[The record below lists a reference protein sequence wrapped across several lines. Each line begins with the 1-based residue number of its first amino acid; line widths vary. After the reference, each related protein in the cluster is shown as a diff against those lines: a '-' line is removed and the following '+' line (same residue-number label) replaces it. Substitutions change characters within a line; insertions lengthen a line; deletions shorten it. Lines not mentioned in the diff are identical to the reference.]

1 MWLGVKNS
9 EHSRSAQSIQFSL
22 SFKDKHFTS
31 KHGTDMTSRKSTKNV
46 WPIIALGL
54 IVCLIS
60 LAEAAGSC
68 KKLRDPEYQ
77 FYGTKTV
84 YDDARKYLARTKEDD
99 MPDGFEDDSMYEEHK
114 DLKEDRCMPLVLYFI
129 GRHSARFPDGEDIE
143 KYNKDLDDL
152 IKVVK
157 AEGKC
162 TDKLDDFT
170 KWKSKMV
177 EKHDNLITNLG
188 AREEREIAKRLK
200 SLYPE
205 FFDTRTSDIK
215 VGVTD
220 KIRTAQTAAQFLKE
234 VNGFNV
240 PDCDAQSL
248 PTDDVDDSA
257 YDLNKVLN
265 ARCYKNMMSNYSSP
279 ILDFHRQCDKIRGK
293 DKSKDPLVERIKNPD
308 LKRRIADRVAEK
320 LGLDNKETITPD
332 LIDSIYNMCKF
343 ENAIQDDSIWCD
355 LFERRDLE
363 ALEYMEDVSSFI
375 KGAYGP
381 KALPHQSCPLMK
393 DLINSMN
400 EGTNLT
406 DNDKRKSY
414 FYFSHASPMKK
425 LYATLG
431 LFNDYKH
438 FSESQIRDFES
449 DLDAPEKR
457 NWRSSVILPFSAN
470 MAFVLYKCPKE
481 NKPPKYKILTT
492 VNEQPVELGPCGDT
506 DCNIHK
512 FMGAYESLSNC
523 DLSGLCSKSS

>member
-1 MWLGVKNS
+1 MNS
-9 EHSRSAQSIQFSL
+9 L
-22 SFKDKHFTS
+22 KTNKMM
-31 KHGTDMTSRKSTKNV
+31 GL
-46 WPIIALGL
+46 IALGL
-54 IVCLIS
+54 LVSLNS
-60 LAEAAGSC
+60 LAEAGGSC
-68 KKLRDPEYQ
+68 KRLIDPEYQ

-99 MPDGFEDDSMYEEHK
+99 LPEGFEDDSMYEEHK
-114 DLKEDRCMPLVLYFI
+114 DLKEDGCMPQVLYFV

-143 KYNKDLDDL
+143 KYNKDLDEL

-162 TDKLDDFT
+162 KDQLEEIT

-205 FFDTRTSDIK
+205 FFDARTSDIK
-215 VGVTD
+215 VGVTE

-248 PTDDVDDSA
+248 PTDDVDDSG
-257 YDLNKVLN
+257 YDLKKVLY
-265 ARCYKNMMSNYSSP
+265 ARCYQNLMSNHSNP

-293 DKSKDPLVERIKNPD
+293 DKSKDPLVERIKKPE
-308 LKRRIADRVAEK
+308 LKRRIAERVTEK
-320 LGLDNKETITPD
+320 LGLENKEFIITAEM
-332 LIDSIYNMCKF
+332 LDSIYNMCKF
-343 ENAIQDDSIWCD
+343 ENAVQDDSIWCD

-381 KALPHQSCPLMK
+381 KAIPHQSCPLVK
-393 DLINSMN
+393 DLLSNMN
-400 EGTNLT
+400 EGTKLSDT
-406 DNDKRKSY
+406 DKRRSY

-431 LFNDYKH
+431 LFNDNKY
-438 FSESQIRDFES
+438 FTESRIRDFES
-449 DLDAPEKR
+449 DLEAPKKR

-470 MAFVLYKCPKE
+470 MAFVLYKCPKDD
-481 NKPPKYKILTT
+481 KPPKYKILTT

-506 DCNIHK
+506 DCNIKK
-512 FMGAYESLSNC
+512 FMEAYESLSNC
-523 DLSGLCSKSS
+523 DLGELCSKS